1 MSKTLPRN
9 GRAVHLPNGPIITN
23 GKASMKEVAADRWR
37 VRRVPYEAPAFRQ
50 AAEPFIAAPA
60 PGSRNSLWIVWEPPA
75 PRPEID
81 QSRAELDAFCSP
93 FRQPPARSTE
103 PGSSSI
109 SSRLMGQRH
118 PSPHNEFQVADCCAL
133 GEARHKQAL

>member
-60 PGSRNSLWIVWEPPA
+60 PGRGIPFGLLGSLPRRSRRLTNPA
-75 PRPEID
+75 PNSMRLL
-81 QSRAELDAFCSP
+81 A
-93 FRQPPARSTE
+93 
-103 PGSSSI
+103 I
-109 SSRLMGQRH
+109 SKRWRT
-118 PSPHNEFQVADCCAL
+118 P
-133 GEARHKQAL
+133 